1 MKGWLYVISNK
12 AVKGLVKMGGT
23 AKDPVAYAESLDRAG
38 LPYPYAVGYD
48 ALVPDLE
55 GAERLVAETLAGKA
69 EGKGWYACSVA
80 EAVREITAVVG
91 SSILIENRYDRES
104 VTDKFAEE
112 ISSPDP
118 DRRTA
123 VLSDP
128 NCPLNVLRFAAEREE
143 DEAVL
148 LKMLANPACLGLGDG
163 LRDLVD
169 RLPECSAMLAA
180 IAANPKMPPSVLED
194 VFETTDDT
202 ETVLDLIRNPSFPLS
217 IFPDVLSVH
226 PHDEDILQAIVARQ
240 DCGPEILATLVWI
253 NSLDEHIHIRDI
265 AKRHSLWSFDYFH
278 SVLLR
283 EAQESPE
290 IVASHPDCPSSLLA
304 KLWRESDS
312 YDVHK
317 AVLANASCTAGILV
331 AAALA
336 GDEPD
341 IDKAVAELAEVTM
354 SNVLAVDEYDI
365 GKAVTELAEVA
376 MSNRSNPLALAG
388 MTDATVDE
396 LGSLSRSEIPQ
407 VVVAVALNP
416 NCPADLLIKL
426 SGSSWETVRA
436 AVAARDDCPE
446 ETLRKLATDGA
457 PKVRSNTVSNSS
469 CPVDVLEHYAADEL
483 VEWRLIVAKNRSCP
497 EHIVDL
503 LSGDSELSVRVTA
516 MLKKYPRKQ
525 RKQKPAPVEPLEVV
539 QERFRQVVRRTL
551 GAVIEETEL
560 LRLSALPAEEREA
573 FTKGFPSHAKQL
585 ALFEKYLLPKLR
597 P

>member
-23 AKDPVAYAESLDRAG
+23 AKDPVVYAESLDRAG

-55 GAERLVAETLAGKA
+55 VAERLVAETLAGKA
-69 EGKGWYACSVA
+69 EGKGWYTCSVA

-104 VTDKFAEE
+104 VTDKFGEE

-163 LRDLVD
+163 LRELVE

-180 IAANPKMPPSVLED
+180 IAANPKMPPSVLKE

-202 ETVLDLIRNPSFPLS
+202 ETVLELIRNPSSPLS

-253 NSLDEHIHIRDI
+253 NSEDEHIHIRNI
-265 AKRHSLWSFDYFH
+265 AKRHSQWSFDYFH
-278 SVLLR
+278 SVLLH

-290 IVASHPDCPSSLLA
+290 IVAYHPDCPSSLLA
-304 KLWRESDS
+304 ELWRESDS
-312 YDVHK
+312 YDVNE
-317 AVLANASCTAGILV
+317 AVLANASCPAGILV
-331 AAALA
+331 GAALA

-341 IDKAVAELAEVTM
+341 IDEAVA
-354 SNVLAVDEYDI
+354 
-365 GKAVTELAEVA
+365 KLAEVA

-388 MTDATVDE
+388 MSDATVDE
-396 LGSLSRSEIPQ
+396 LGSLSRSETPQ

-416 NCPADLLIKL
+416 NCPADLLNKL
-426 SGSSWETVRA
+426 SGSPWGTVRA

-446 ETLRKLATDGA
+446 ETLRKLATDGD

-483 VEWRLIVAKNRSCP
+483 FEWRLMVAKNRSCP
-497 EHIVDL
+497 ENIVDL
-503 LSGDSELSVRVTA
+503 LSRDSELSVRVAA
-516 MLKKYPRKQ
+516 MLKKYPP
-525 RKQKPAPVEPLEVV
+525 KQKPALVEPLEVV
-539 QERFRQVVRRTL
+539 QERFRQLVRRTL

-573 FTKGFPSHAKQL
+573 FTKDFPSHAKQL